1 MSRIKLLSFDLD
13 DTLWHT
19 APTIAKAEQAFYLHL
34 QTAAPALTAM
44 FSAKALREHRLQ
56 YLSANPGLEH
66 HISQWRLDSLNQ
78 ALIESGYGE
87 QSQELAAAAFDV
99 FYQARQNVQLFEHC
113 AKILAELSQ
122 EFLLISLTNGNADLS
137 RLPISQYF
145 HSHYRAEQVGA
156 AKPAAPLFL
165 EALRQADC
173 LPHES
178 IHIGDN
184 INDDIAGA
192 KAVGMHAIQ
201 ARLIE
206 RAPEPH
212 PLADLHFD
220 DWRDLPHLIQKLNS
234 STR

>member
-1 MSRIKLLSFDLD
+1 MSKIKLLSFDLD

-19 APTIAKAEQAFYLHL
+19 APTIARAEQAFYLHL
-34 QTAAPALTAM
+34 QAAAPALTAK
-44 FSAKALREHRLQ
+44 FSPKALREHRLQ
-56 YLSANPGLEH
+56 YLSANPDLEH
-66 HISQWRLDSLNQ
+66 HISQWRVDSLNQ
-78 ALIESGYGE
+78 ALIESGYDG
-87 QSQELAAAAFDV
+87 QSRELAAAAFDV

-113 AKILAELSQ
+113 AKVLAELSQ
-122 EFLLISLTNGNADLS
+122 DFLLISLTNGNADLS
-137 RLPISQYF
+137 RLPISRHF
-145 HSHYRAEQVGA
+145 HSHFRAEQVGA

-165 EALRQADC
+165 EALRQAEC

-184 INDDIAGA
+184 TNDDIAGA

-206 RAPEPH
+206 HAPEPH

-220 DWRDLPHLIQKLNS
+220 DWRDLPRLIKQLNAS
-234 STR
+234 SR